1 MEDLINNINKDIE
14 IAEEHEN
21 KSTLGLIASVG
32 LLIVGIALTKNPFT
46 VLHGASLTS
55 NVASGV
61 GNAIIISDSI
71 DTKKKLKK
79 ILTDAEEQEK
89 KIKEELDNLNE
100 KLSELE
106 KGRLI
111 KFEKKFQVKTIKK
124 KN

>member
-1 MEDLINNINKDIE
+1 MQ
-14 IAEEHEN
+14 
-21 KSTLGLIASVG
+21 KS
-32 LLIVGIALTKNPFT
+32 
-46 VLHGASLTS
+46 
-55 NVASGV
+55 
-61 GNAIIISDSI
+61 
-71 DTKKKLKK
+71 KK
-79 ILTDAEEQEK
+79 K